1 MLQDKPDNTE
11 WTEVFHPP
19 HGLVSSSYDYEVLQ
33 DYLLPAGAAADPHH
47 GPRHPE
53 RRHHEHPHVL
63 LLQVGISR
71 YLGISTL
78 YTNSSSTA

>member
-19 HGLVSSSYDYEVLQ
+19 HGLVVSSSYDFKKCYCKNHLP
-33 DYLLPAGAAADPHH
+33 PAGAAADPHH

-53 RRHHEHPHVL
+53 RRHHEHPHVIL
-63 LLQVGISR
+63 LKV
-71 YLGISTL
+71 
-78 YTNSSSTA
+78 